1 MQAMTTEIH
10 YLTLTALWLS
20 ALWIPYIVGVSI
32 YDSRNMRANFISPPD
47 PGRLPDW
54 VKRANRAHLNLVE
67 QFAPFAVLVLIA
79 QVLGVSN
86 AWTGGAATAFFWLRL
101 AHSLVMWTG
110 FAAFPLR
117 SVIFTGAWVCILMLG
132 WQVLAA

>member
-1 MQAMTTEIH
+1 MQGLTTELY

-20 ALWIPYIVGVSI
+20 ALWIPFIVGVAM

-67 QFAPFAVLVLIA
+67 QFAPFVVLVLVAHVIG
-79 QVLGVSN
+79 LSN
-86 AWTGGAATAFFWLRL
+86 VWTQGAALAFLWLRI
-101 AHSLVMWTG
+101 AHSVVMWTG
-110 FAAFPLR
+110 FAAVPLR
-117 SVIFTGAWVCILMLG
+117 SVVFTGAWVCILVFG
-132 WQVLAA
+132 WQILMA